1 MVLLIDLFNSALST
15 SFVPICHDINEDIAN
30 YFLEQKIVNNND
42 LIKGEIIVD
51 KTNIAL
57 IRSIIANMYD
67 QTVAKDIHVLYG
79 GGVDVNNA
87 AEILKIRSVDGFLL
101 GRVSLNPKDFYK
113 IIQFA
118 PEYIESKN
126 IIKNKNK

>member
-1 MVLLIDLFNSALST
+1 
-15 SFVPICHDINEDIAN
+15 
-30 YFLEQKIVNNND
+30 
-42 LIKGEIIVD
+42 
-51 KTNIAL
+51 
-57 IRSIIANMYD
+57 MYD
-67 QTVAKDIHVLYG
+67 QTVAKDIH
-79 GGVDVNNA
+79 
-87 AEILKIRSVDGFLL
+87 FLL